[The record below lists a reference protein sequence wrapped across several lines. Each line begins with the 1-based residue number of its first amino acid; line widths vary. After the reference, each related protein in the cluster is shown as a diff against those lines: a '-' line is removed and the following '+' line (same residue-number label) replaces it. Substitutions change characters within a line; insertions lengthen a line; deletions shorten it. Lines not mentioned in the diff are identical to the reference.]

1 MDWWQ
6 YIVPQDW
13 SKIFALDTPVLEI
26 FVRITIVYLFLVFLL
41 RITLKRQTG
50 GMSMRDLLVLVLI
63 ADAVQNGMAGQY
75 TSVSDAL
82 LIGGTLIFWAFVL
95 DWASYHWSWLD
106 RLVQPPSVELIHHG
120 AVLDEHLRQELVT
133 RDDLLAQLRQQGLEN
148 PAEVRL
154 AIMESDG
161 RVSILT
167 WDDERHQQPA
177 DRRRRERFWPFGI
190 DKRTGRGDN
199 RPEHT
204 GNTSPYMEAT

>member
-6 YIVPQDW
+6 YIVPHEW
-13 SKIFALDTPVLEI
+13 SKMFAFDTPVLEI
-26 FVRITIVYLFLVFLL
+26 FIRITIVYLFLVLLL

-82 LIGGTLIFWAFVL
+82 VIGGTLIFWAFVL
-95 DWASYHWSWLD
+95 DWASFHWPFID
-106 RLVQPPSVELIHHG
+106 RLVQPPSIELIHHG
-120 AVLDEHLRQELVT
+120 TVLQEHLRQELVT
-133 RDDLLAQLRQQGLEN
+133 RDDLLAQLRQQGLED
-148 PAEVRL
+148 PAEVRV

-167 WDDERHQQPA
+167 WDDQRHRQPA
-177 DRRRRERFWPFGI
+177 EP
-190 DKRTGRGDN
+190 
-199 RPEHT
+199 PL
-204 GNTSPYMEAT
+204 A

>member
-1 MDWWQ
+1 VDWWQ
-6 YIVPQDW
+6 YIVPQSW
-13 SKIFALDTPVLEI
+13 GTVFALDTPVLEI

-82 LIGGTLIFWAFVL
+82 VIGGTLIFWAFVL
-95 DWASYHWSWLD
+95 DWASFHWPTID

-120 AVLDEHLRQELVT
+120 AVLNEHLRQELVT
-133 RDDLLAQLRQQGLEN
+133 RADLLAQLRQQGLEN

-177 DRRRRERFWPFGI
+177 APP
-190 DKRTGRGDN
+190 T
-199 RPEHT
+199 
-204 GNTSPYMEAT
+204 A